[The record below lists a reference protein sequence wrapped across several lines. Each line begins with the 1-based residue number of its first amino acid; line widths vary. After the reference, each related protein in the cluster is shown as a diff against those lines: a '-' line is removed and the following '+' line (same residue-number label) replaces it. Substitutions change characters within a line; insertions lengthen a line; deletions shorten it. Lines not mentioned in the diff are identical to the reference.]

1 MATNLW
7 EKFKGLLPDSPRQ
20 VVTVSLHNSD
30 GTSTVTTASGGTM
43 RVMGTDVVVGALAY
57 VQGGVMLGAA
67 PAIQHFDIEI

>member
-7 EKFKGLLPDSPRQ
+7 EKFKGIIPDSPRL

-43 RVMGTDVVVGALAY
+43 RVLGTTVLAGGKAY
-57 VQGGVMLGAA
+57 VQGGVLLGAA
-67 PAIQHFDIEI
+67 PSVQHFDIEI